1 MADYAIGLSFHKA
14 HRTLVRVVHL
24 TPPNRYF
31 ASRNAQGVITLPTL
45 AAGDAYKVISGVS
58 QCSFQIN
65 DNNQEFRLL
74 GDDCWSDSVITGAS
88 VQASVTTYF
97 MKDIDAPG
105 VGETNPTFK
114 GDYDEGFDS
123 IQRCRYDKNFE
134 VYFEFMKELGRA
146 NGDTGNWIYD
156 FAGFNACIQ
165 NYQEQLSAE
174 GLTEISFD
182 LMSRGRPVFGKY
194 DAGVTPLSFSEF

>member
-14 HRTLVRVVHL
+14 HRTLVRVVPL
-24 TPPNRYF
+24 TAPNRYF
-31 ASRNAQGVITLPTL
+31 AARTVNGVVTLPSL
-45 AAGDAYKVISGVS
+45 AAGDAYRVISGVS

-74 GDDCWSDSVITGAS
+74 GDDGWTDSVITGAQ
-88 VQASVTTYF
+88 VQASVTSYF
-97 MKDIDAPG
+97 VRDIDAPASG
-105 VGETNPTFK
+105 SVNPTFK
-114 GDYDEGFDS
+114 GDYDEGFES
-123 IQRCRYDKNFE
+123 IQRCRYDKDFE

-156 FAGFNACIQ
+156 FAGFNACVM

-194 DAGVTPLSFSEF
+194 DAGVNALKFSEF

>member
-1 MADYAIGLSFHKA
+1 
-14 HRTLVRVVHL
+14 
-24 TPPNRYF
+24 
-31 ASRNAQGVITLPTL
+31 
-45 AAGDAYKVISGVS
+45 VS

-74 GDDCWSDSVITGAS
+74 GDDGWSDSVITGAS

-97 MKDIDAPG
+97 MKDIDAPAAG
-105 VGETNPTFK
+105 QTNPTFK
-114 GDYDEGFDS
+114 GDYDEGFES

-194 DAGVTPLSFSEF
+194 DAGSSPLSFSEF

>member
-14 HRTLVRVVHL
+14 HRTLVRVVPL
-24 TPPNRYF
+24 TAPNRYF
-31 ASRNAQGVITLPTL
+31 AIRQPSGFITLPTL
-45 AAGDAYKVISGVS
+45 ASGDDYRVISGVS

-74 GDDCWSDSVITGAS
+74 GDDGWSDSVITGAQ
-88 VQASVTTYF
+88 VQASVTSFF
-97 MKDIDAPG
+97 MKDIDAPEA
-105 VGETNPTFK
+105 GEINPSFK
-114 GDYDEGFDS
+114 GDYDEGFES
-123 IQRCRYDKNFE
+123 IQRARYDKNFE
-134 VYFEFMKELGRA
+134 VYFEFIKELGRA

-156 FAGFNACIQ
+156 FAGFNACVM

-194 DAGVTPLSFSEF
+194 DNGSSTLPFSEF